1 MILVLGGIAP
11 VSTLQEIIRACQHG
25 STEAF
30 EQLVRQYQQY
40 AFKIAYGILGSD
52 RDAEDTVQE
61 AFIAVYHQIKSL
73 RNEEA
78 FPTWLGKIVTNLCF
92 RKVQNSGKRPTVP
105 LDSIEDLRISNTG
118 PEEAYL
124 ALELKQDVHNAL
136 LNLPLDYRVVV
147 VLRDIQ
153 GYSYSEI
160 ADIAGIPLG
169 TVKSRIHQART
180 LLADLLQPTRNE
192 EEGER

>member
-1 MILVLGGIAP
+1 M
-11 VSTLQEIIRACQHG
+11 STLQEIIRACKYG

-61 AFIAVYHQIKSL
+61 AFIAVHRQIKSL

-92 RKVQNSGKRPTVP
+92 RKVQNSGKTPTVP
-105 LDSIEDLRISNTG
+105 LDSIEDLRVSNTG

-160 ADIAGIPLG
+160 ADIVGIPLG